1 MQATLLKMLINAWK
15 LLLLA
20 ALLALLNMLLSTGLA
35 IQANLPTRGGSPM
48 RAALWSWLTNDTSI
62 SPETG
67 YLLIFALLTFLA
79 TRPKRVG
86 TAGVFGLLL
95 MAAAEI
101 IFTARHVAVV
111 PPDVISVLVTIIRF
125 VAAALVLLFGS
136 LTLVQSWRL
145 RRQVVP
151 SLPGSRPGA

>member
-1 MQATLLKMLINAWK
+1 MQATILKILVNAWK

-20 ALLALLNMLLSTGLA
+20 ALLALLNMLFSTGLA
-35 IQANLPTRGGSPM
+35 IQANLPTGGGSPM
-48 RAALWSWLTNDTSI
+48 RAALWSWLTNGTSI

-67 YLLIFALLTFLA
+67 FLLIFALFTFLA

-95 MAAAEI
+95 MAAVEI
-101 IFTARHVAVV
+101 IFTAGDVAVA

-125 VAAALVLLFGS
+125 VAAALVLLFGI
-136 LTLVQSWRL
+136 LTLVQSRRL

>member
-1 MQATLLKMLINAWK
+1 MQAHILRILVNARK

-20 ALLALLNMLLSTGLA
+20 AVLALLNMLLSTGIA
-35 IQANLPTRGGSPM
+35 IQANLPTERGSPM
-48 RAALWSWLTNDTSI
+48 RAALWSWLTNSTSI

-67 YLLIFALLTFLA
+67 FLLIFALFALLA

-95 MAAAEI
+95 MAAVEI
-101 IFTARHVAVV
+101 MFTVGDV
-111 PPDVISVLVTIIRF
+111 PNTPPNGISVLVTIIRF
-125 VAAALVLLFGS
+125 VAAALVLLFGI
-136 LTLVQSWRL
+136 LALVQSRRL